1 MVHGIILYKYMPWE
15 AFVKTIE
22 SWSLKGT
29 YPTRTNDPLEFMA
42 RNNDDVDFLEW
53 IRNPA
58 TSLPYFHSFSAKV
71 TDVAMWG
78 RYADSARGV
87 CLAFCFP
94 SDEKIEF
101 SKERGKI
108 IKKIFHLT
116 GGRSFFKVEYD
127 DRRVE
132 AYIRVKDKEKQ
143 LKGMM
148 AMLTTKAKCWKD
160 ECEYRCFDNV
170 KEADKIEDG
179 KAFYEKY
186 MRYLCGIILGERCE
200 YSKSYVQTLFKQYRK
215 KKVEDKN
222 VNVMEST
229 VKVKDFDNG
238 EDKILRFPIQFVRST
253 VGDEQFRL
261 ENNLFEDNML
271 LEQYMKKVPDAKI
284 MEILD
289 SDGAV

>member
-1 MVHGIILYKYMPWE
+1 MPWD

-42 RNNDDVDFLEW
+42 RNNEDVDFLEW

-101 SKERGKI
+101 SKEQGKI
-108 IKKIFHLT
+108 VKKIFHLT
-116 GGRSFFKVEYD
+116 GGRSFFKVAYE

-132 AYIRVKDKEKQ
+132 AYIRVKDKARQ

-148 AMLTTKAKCWKD
+148 AMLTTKAECWKD

-170 KEADKIEDG
+170 KEADRLENG
-179 KAFYEKY
+179 NAFYEKY
-186 MRYLCGIILGERCE
+186 MKYLCGVILGERCK
-200 YSKSYVQTLFKQYRK
+200 YNKAYVQTIFKQYRDSKNCSK
-215 KKVEDKN
+215 KE
-222 VNVMEST
+222 NVMESS
-229 VKVKDFDNG
+229 VRVKD
-238 EDKILRFPIQFVRST
+238 EETREEKMLKFPILFVRSI
-253 VGDEQFRL
+253 VDDIEFRL
-261 ENNLFEDNML
+261 GNDVFKDNMTL
-271 LEQYMKKVPDAKI
+271 GQYMQMVPEAQMSAI
-284 MEILD
+284 YD
-289 SDGAV
+289 SENET